1 MVVHRPDS
9 RRRALLVLL
18 AAMSIILV
26 TVDSR
31 GSALIDSARSTAQD
45 AAAPLQDAVN
55 AVVDPVSTWVSG
67 IGESGTLRNENARL
81 RDQLG
86 LLQSKL
92 FKLKAERKQLGE
104 LQKLL
109 DLTNIEDATGVPARV
124 IGLAP

>member
-18 AAMSIILV
+18 AATSIILA

-55 AVVDPVSTWVSG
+55 GVVDPVSNWVDG
-67 IGESGTLRNENARL
+67 IGAGGALRKENARL
-81 RDQLG
+81 RDRLG

-92 FKLKAERKQLGE
+92 FKFRAERKQQSE
-104 LQKLL
+104 LEKLL
-109 DLTNIEDATGVPARV
+109 
-124 IGLAP
+124 